1 MMLTATVS
9 FLIIAAACGGSGSTP
24 TVGASP
30 SPVKA
35 HEVVYA
41 ADGEGT
47 TEASY
52 TWATEDGGTSQGD
65 IDLPLKDK
73 DGNVGITSDAFKS
86 GAFLYLSIQNSAG
99 YGSVSCQIIVD
110 GHEVANV
117 TSSGGY
123 KIATCKGRV
132 P

>member
-1 MMLTATVS
+1 MAYT
-9 FLIIAAACGGSGSTP
+9 
-24 TVGASP
+24 P
-30 SPVKA
+30 SPPKS

-47 TEASY
+47 AAASY
-52 TWATEDGGTSQGD
+52 TWATEDGGTSQGN

-86 GAFLYLSIQNSAG
+86 GAFLYLAIRNTQG

-110 GHEVANV
+110 GHEVSNV

-123 KIATCKGRV
+123 VSAICKGRV